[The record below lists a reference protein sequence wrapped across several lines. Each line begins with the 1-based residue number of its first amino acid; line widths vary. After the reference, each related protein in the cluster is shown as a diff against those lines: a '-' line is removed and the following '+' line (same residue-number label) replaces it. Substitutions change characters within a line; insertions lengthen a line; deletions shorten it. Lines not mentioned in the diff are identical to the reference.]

1 MTTQP
6 SHQDLATRMD
16 AFDAKLTKMLEELTE
31 MKTSMVQVEHDVA
44 KTKEIV
50 EAWGAV
56 KTVGKFVKW
65 VASLGTGM
73 VGIYVLAK
81 AGLFHMIGK

>member
-1 MTTQP
+1 MATQP
-6 SHQDLATRMD
+6 SHQDLAARMD
-16 AFDAKLTKMLEELTE
+16 SFDAKLTKMLEELTE
-31 MKTSMVQVEHDVA
+31 MKTSMTQVEHDVS

-65 VASLGTGM
+65 IASLGTGV

-81 AGLFHMIGK
+81 AGLFHMMGK